1 MDDRNRILYGQNPA
15 VSRQLVLVAIG
26 LLALRSAVN
35 YTDVNKWWPDPVANK
50 GSLFVVSVAATMAY
64 ANEGII
70 ISWLLTFA
78 VVLPAFVF
86 YPPRGPT
93 FAVTLPTV
101 PIAVA
106 KALAVHQA
114 VEPTCHCKG

>member
-1 MDDRNRILYGQNPA
+1 MGDRNRILYGRNPA

-26 LLALRSAVN
+26 LLALRSVLYN
-35 YTDVNKWWPDPVANK
+35 TDVNKRWPDPVANT

-64 ANEGII
+64 VTEGIT
-70 ISWLLTFA
+70 ISWLLAFA
-78 VVLPAFVF
+78 TVLPAFVF
-86 YPPRGPT
+86 HPRRGPT
-93 FAVTLPTV
+93 FAVTLATV

-114 VEPTCHCKG
+114 AEPTCLCKG